1 MWSPVGQG
9 GAVPGRI
16 EEPVEKALA
25 QLLRSAVL
33 WHVRSEG
40 RRKHP
45 PLMHAGIPGAT
56 ETAFPAAGPDP
67 TDHPLRVEVVLA
79 MLRRVGALPD
89 PDDPPGPGTPAEA
102 PLLWLTRTGDLDLQ
116 DVDAHW
122 LAAVCAATGE
132 LDRPLHFVLV
142 NRRAWRDPRTGVGR
156 TWRRLR
162 AHR

>member
-1 MWSPVGQG
+1 MERG
-9 GAVPGRI
+9 
-16 EEPVEKALA
+16 LA
-25 QLLRSAVL
+25 RLLRSAVL
-33 WHVRSEG
+33 WHVRSE
-40 RRKHP
+40 RRRRHP
-45 PLMHAGIPGAT
+45 ALLHAGTPGGT
-56 ETAFPAAGPDP
+56 ETAFPADGADP

-89 PDDPPGPGTPAEA
+89 PDSPDDPDDPDEA

-122 LAAVCAATGE
+122 LAAVCSAAGE
-132 LDRPLHFVLV
+132 LGLPVRFVLV
-142 NRRAWRDPRTGVGR
+142 NRHAWRDPRTDVGR